1 MIYLGK
7 DKGEDPELTL
17 QRFLISYRNTPRSP
31 LVELQLNHLGRKLRT
46 KLDLLKPDIGMKSDY
61 SAIKQKINHD
71 RKAKPRSFEEG
82 EQVWVQRIQGKGYDA
97 GGIVQKLS
105 DYSYLV
111 EVDGRVC
118 KNMRIS

>member
-1 MIYLGK
+1 
-7 DKGEDPELTL
+7 
-17 QRFLISYRNTPRSP
+17 
-31 LVELQLNHLGRKLRT
+31 
-46 KLDLLKPDIGMKSDY
+46 MKSDY

-82 EQVWVQRIQGKGYDA
+82 EQVWVQRIQGKGHDT

-118 KNMRIS
+118 RKHADQLKIKSTNRSDRENPPKVHTMTIIKGIIVYQELKQSQKHFRIFHRILQWIRQNP